1 MTVLKSDS
9 NPKAQASLN
18 LLAGQIERITYSDD
32 ASGFTIAQVK
42 VSNRSGL
49 VTVVGSFMAPAVGET
64 LKMQGVWTQHPR
76 FGEQF
81 KVVHY
86 QAHVPATVSGIKK
99 YLGSGMVRG
108 LGPKIA
114 ERIVDHFGKETLDVI
129 GSDAQRLAEVEGIG
143 KKRVAMIRAAWAEQK
158 EIRDVMLF
166 LQSHNV
172 SAAYAIKIFKHYG
185 DRSIAMVRENPF
197 RLATDIFGIGFVTA
211 DRIAE
216 KMGIAKD
223 APIRIEAGILYVLH
237 QLADEG
243 HVYYPDTLLMKK
255 AAEILQTESG
265 MVDGVLGALCKREQI
280 VMESLSDGSRAVY
293 LAKFHLC
300 ETRIAQRLGMLIK
313 APRQVSLVCVADEL
327 AWVQTH
333 LPIRLADRQVEAV
346 KSALESKVMVITGG
360 PGTGKT
366 TIINAI
372 LKIFS
377 RRDTSVLLAAPTGRA
392 AKRMSEATGHE
403 AKTIHRLLAF
413 SMAHGGFQKSEDNP
427 LSCELLIIDEAS
439 MIDTP
444 LMHHLLKAVPPYA
457 TLILVG
463 DVNQL
468 PSVGPG
474 SVLKDII
481 DSQAV
486 VTVQLNEIFRQAKQ
500 SRIVVNAHRINSGKM
515 PEADNAS
522 DGDFFFIQR
531 ESPDDAL
538 STIITIV
545 NERLPKL
552 GYDPLNDIQVLT
564 PMHRGLLGSGNLN
577 RQLQDVL
584 NPGEDRILRGN
595 RRFRLSDKVMQIR
608 NNYDKDVFNGDIGRI
623 TAIAGDLQQLIVD
636 YDGRAVVYEFSDL
649 DEIVL
654 AYAVSVHKAQGS
666 EYPAVVMPVMTQHY
680 VLLQRNLIYTAVTRG
695 RRMVVLVGTRRA
707 LAIAV
712 NTNKTEKRFTRL
724 DDRLREG
731 DRSMIHQIWE
741 V

>member
-1 MTVLKSDS
+1 MVVSDTDILPAPEV
-9 NPKAQASLN
+9 NPDRI
-18 LLAGQIERITYSDD
+18 AGQIERITYSDD
-32 ASGFTIAQVK
+32 QSGFTIAQVR
-42 VSNRSGL
+42 VSGRPGL
-49 VTVVGSFMAPAVGET
+49 VTVVGSLMAPVPGEV
-64 LKMQGVWTQHPR
+64 LQMQGEWTQHPR

-86 QAHVPATVSGIKK
+86 QTQVPATVSGIKK

-114 ERIVDHFGKETLDVI
+114 ERIVDLFGKATLDI
-129 GSDAQRLAEVEGIG
+129 LDSDSQRLTEVAGIG
-143 KKRVAMIRAAWAEQK
+143 IKRAAMIQTAWAEQK
-158 EIRDVMLF
+158 EIRGVMLF
-166 LQSHNV
+166 LQSHGV
-172 SAAYAIKIFKHYG
+172 SCAYAIKIFKQYG
-185 DRSIAMVRENPF
+185 DRCLAVVRENPF

-216 KMGIAKD
+216 KLGFEKD
-223 APIRIEAGILYVLH
+223 APVRIEAGILYVLH
-237 QLADEG
+237 QLADDG
-243 HVYYPDTLLMKK
+243 HVYYPETQLMAKT
-255 AAEILQTESG
+255 AEILRTEFVSLVG
-265 MVDGVLGALCKREQI
+265 ALEVLGKRDQI
-280 VMESLSDGSRAVY
+280 VVETLPDGSRAVY

-300 ETRIAQRLGMLIK
+300 ETRIAQRLRTLIGT
-313 APRQVSLVCVADEL
+313 PRQVSLVDVADDL
-327 AWVQTH
+327 AWVQGH
-333 LPIRLADRQVEAV
+333 LSIRLADMQVQAV

-372 LKIFS
+372 LKIAS
-377 RRDTSVLLAAPTGRA
+377 RRNASVRLAAPTGRA

-413 SMAHGGFQKSEDNP
+413 SMARGGFQKTENNP

-439 MIDTP
+439 MIDIL
-444 LMHHLLKAVPPYA
+444 LMHHLLKAVPPSA

-486 VTVQLNEIFRQAKQ
+486 VTVRLNKIFRQAER
-500 SRIVVNAHRINSGKM
+500 SRIIINAHRINSGKM
-515 PEADNAS
+515 PVTDNAT

-531 ESPDDAL
+531 ETPEDAL
-538 STIITIV
+538 STICTIV
-545 NERLPKL
+545 GERLPRL
-552 GYDPLNDIQVLT
+552 GFDPFNDIQVLT
-564 PMHRGLLGSGNLN
+564 PMHRGLLGAGNLN
-577 RQLQDVL
+577 RQLQEVL
-584 NPGEDRILRGN
+584 NSGEDHVVRGD
-595 RRFRLSDKVMQIR
+595 RRFRLHDKVMQIR

-623 TAIAGDLQQLIVD
+623 TAITADLQQLIVD
-636 YDGRAVVYEFSDL
+636 FDDRAVVYEFSDL

-707 LAIAV
+707 LAIGV
-712 NTNKTEKRFTRL
+712 NTLKTQKRFTRL
-724 DDRLREG
+724 DERLRPC
-731 DRSMIHQIWE
+731 DR
-741 V
+741 